1 MPEIITDNLDL
12 WTSALLTKPTAGR
25 GSNGKLEAYGI
36 KKLRE
41 LILELAVR
49 GKLVPQDPND
59 EPASVLLKSIAA
71 EKEQLIKEKKLRKQA
86 SLPRIEEDDGPHELP
101 KGWQWV
107 RLGDICTKLTDGS
120 HNPPSDSGEGYPMLS
135 SQNVYNGEIDFSNPS
150 RFVNEEDFEREDLR
164 TQITPNDILLTIVA
178 SLGRS
183 AVVPDGAPRFVLQRS
198 VAVLQTKFD
207 SHFLALQLVSP
218 HCLRYYDTHGKGT
231 AQKGIYLG
239 KLALMEIAAPPLA
252 EQHRIVAKV
261 DELTALCDQLE
272 QQQTDSLAAHHTLV
286 ETLLGTLTRVE
297 LQQEFSTAWVR
308 IASHFDTLF
317 TTEAS
322 IDQLK
327 QTILQLA
334 VMGKLVPQ
342 ELAWTDTCL
351 GELGDWA
358 VGSGFPTT
366 EQGKEGLE
374 ILFSKVSDMNL
385 PENVKFI
392 VTTNHTI
399 SEATAARL
407 RVNVHAAG
415 TVIFPKIGGAIA
427 TNKRRILT
435 RPTAID
441 NNCLGMAPNE
451 GVSTEWLYLVLSS
464 IDFSR
469 YQAGTSVPALAQ
481 GTLSKIPVGLPA
493 SAEQHSIVA
502 KVDELMTLCDALKA
516 RLADAQT
523 TQLHLADAIVE
534 QAVC

>member
-1 MPEIITDNLDL
+1 
-12 WTSALLTKPTAGR
+12 
-25 GSNGKLEAYGI
+25 
-36 KKLRE
+36 
-41 LILELAVR
+41 
-49 GKLVPQDPND
+49 
-59 EPASVLLKSIAA
+59 
-71 EKEQLIKEKKLRKQA
+71 
-86 SLPRIEEDDGPHELP
+86 
-101 KGWQWV
+101 
-107 RLGDICTKLTDGS
+107 
-120 HNPPSDSGEGYPMLS
+120 MLS

-342 ELAWTDTCL
+342 DPNDEPANVLLEKISAEKSRMIKEGKIGKERPAPDITNGSTSIKVPTGWHVVRFGALVFLVSGQHLKPEEYSSQQSDGTIPYLTGPAEFGEKHPEPTRYTKEKRALAEPGDVLITCK
-351 GELGDWA
+351 
-358 VGSGFPTT
+358 GSGV
-366 EQGKEGLE
+366 GKT
-374 ILFSKVSDMNL
+374 NL
-385 PENVKFI
+385 ANTQI
-392 VTTNHTI
+392 AI
-399 SEATAARL
+399 SRQL
-407 RVNVHAAG
+407 MS
-415 TVIFPKIGGAIA
+415 I
-427 TNKRRILT
+427 
-435 RPTAID
+435 RPII
-441 NNCLGMAPNE
+441 
-451 GVSTEWLYLVLSS
+451 VSTEFIKLLADSLEEAIRENIVGIAIPGISREDVLEAV
-464 IDFSR
+464 I
-469 YQAGTSVPALAQ
+469 Q
-481 GTLSKIPVGLPA
+481 LPPL
-493 SAEQHSIVA
+493 AEQHRIVA
-502 KVDELMTLCDALKA
+502 KVDELMALCDTLKA

-523 TQLHLADAIVE
+523 TQIHLADAIVE
-534 QAVC
+534 NAVA